1 MPTSPSWDEMFTIEP
16 PPARRSAGMAA
27 FVPRKTPLAFT
38 SMTRSHSAAVV
49 SSSRPAAPTPALLT
63 STSSFPKRR
72 SAVATARSQSL
83 SLVTSRLTN
92 TASPPLA
99 PIPAATAAPSA
110 SRMSPMTI
118 RAPSCAKSRASTAP
132 IPRAPPLMRA
142 TLPASL
148 IAASCA
154 RCPEDVSPLSCHR
167 PRRPRPTPP
176 GRSGVD
182 YTPAVIISRSVAD
195 NLTKASW
202 IRRMFEEGAR
212 LKQERGADKVFDFT
226 LGNPEIEPPPAVL
239 AAAKRVLESDA
250 PHLHAYMPNAGH
262 PRVREA
268 VAGRLRQATG
278 LPYTAN
284 HVLMTVGAGAA
295 LNTVLKALL
304 DSGDE
309 VLTVAPYFAEYTFY
323 AENHGGKLVVVPPKA
338 DLTPDVAKLAAAIT
352 PRTRAI
358 LVNSPN
364 NPSGVIYP
372 ASTFVEIEAL
382 LARAAR
388 PIVLISDEP
397 YRALVFDNVK
407 VPEVPPLVTRSIVAT
422 SWSKS
427 LAIPGERIGYLAF
440 SPRMAEAAD
449 LFEACSFTSRVLGFV
464 NAPALWQ
471 WVVAEVGDQVIDV
484 APYRE
489 KRDLMY
495 EGLTRI
501 GYQCVKPQGAFY
513 VFPRTPID
521 DDVAFVRL
529 LADEGV
535 LTVPGSG
542 FGMPGHIRISLTVE
556 RDTVVRALPGF
567 ERAFHRARGEPF

>member
-1 MPTSPSWDEMFTIEP
+1 VI
-16 PPARRSAGMAA
+16 
-27 FVPRKTPLAFT
+27 V
-38 SMTRSHSAAVV
+38 
-49 SSSRPAAPTPALLT
+49 
-63 STSSFPKRR
+63 
-72 SAVATARSQSL
+72 
-83 SLVTSRLTN
+83 
-92 TASPPLA
+92 
-99 PIPAATAAPSA
+99 
-110 SRMSPMTI
+110 
-118 RAPSCAKSRASTAP
+118 SRA
-132 IPRAPPLMRA
+132 
-142 TLPASL
+142 
-148 IAASCA
+148 
-154 RCPEDVSPLSCHR
+154 
-167 PRRPRPTPP
+167 
-176 GRSGVD
+176 
-182 YTPAVIISRSVAD
+182 VAD
-195 NLTKASW
+195 NLASASW

-212 LKQERGADKVFDFT
+212 LKQERGSDKVFDFT

-239 AAAKRVLESDA
+239 EAARRVLDDRT
-250 PHLHAYMPNAGH
+250 PHRHAYMPNAGH

-268 VAGRLRQATG
+268 VAGRLRVATG
-278 LPYTAN
+278 LAYTAD

-304 DSGDE
+304 NPGDE
-309 VLTVAPYFAEYTFY
+309 VVTVAPFFVEYRFY
-323 AENHGGKLVVVPPKA
+323 AENYGGRLVVVPPRD
-338 DLTPDVAKLAAAIT
+338 DLTPDVARLEAALT

-358 LVNSPN
+358 ILNSPN

-382 LARAAR
+382 LGRVAQ

-397 YRALVFDNVK
+397 YRALVFDDVV
-407 VPEVPPLVTRSIVAT
+407 VPEVAPLVTRTIVAT

-440 SPRMAEAAD
+440 SPRMPEAAD
-449 LFEACSFTSRVLGFV
+449 LFEACTFTSRVLGFV

-471 WVVAEVGDQVIDV
+471 WVVAEVGDQAIDV
-484 APYRE
+484 TPYRD

-513 VFPRTPID
+513 VFPRTPIE

-529 LADEGV
+529 LAEEGV

-556 RDTVVRALPGF
+556 RETVARALPGF
-567 ERAFHRARGEPF
+567 ERAFRKARARPA

>member
-1 MPTSPSWDEMFTIEP
+1 MI
-16 PPARRSAGMAA
+16 
-27 FVPRKTPLAFT
+27 
-38 SMTRSHSAAVV
+38 
-49 SSSRPAAPTPALLT
+49 
-63 STSSFPKRR
+63 
-72 SAVATARSQSL
+72 
-83 SLVTSRLTN
+83 
-92 TASPPLA
+92 
-99 PIPAATAAPSA
+99 
-110 SRMSPMTI
+110 
-118 RAPSCAKSRASTAP
+118 SRAVT
-132 IPRAPPLMRA
+132 
-142 TLPASL
+142 
-148 IAASCA
+148 
-154 RCPEDVSPLSCHR
+154 
-167 PRRPRPTPP
+167 
-176 GRSGVD
+176 
-182 YTPAVIISRSVAD
+182 D
-195 NLTKASW
+195 NLKKASW

-239 AAAKRVLESDA
+239 AAARRVLDSDV

-268 VAGRLRQATG
+268 VAKRMQAATG

-284 HVLMTVGAGAA
+284 HILMTVGAGAA

-304 DSGDE
+304 DPGDE
-309 VLTVAPYFAEYTFY
+309 VITVAPFFAEYTFY
-323 AENHGGKLVVVPPKA
+323 AENHGGRLVVVPPTA
-338 DLTPDVAKLAAAIT
+338 DLTPDVARLEAAIT
-352 PRTRAI
+352 PKTRAI
-358 LVNSPN
+358 LLNSPN

-372 ASTFVEIEAL
+372 AETFTAIESV
-382 LARAAR
+382 LARAPR
-388 PIVLISDEP
+388 PIVLIIDEP
-397 YRALVFDNVK
+397 YRELVFDGVA
-407 VPEVPPLVTRSIVAT
+407 VPQVPLLVTRAVVAT

-440 SPRMAEAAD
+440 SPRMPEAAE
-449 LFEACSFTSRVLGFV
+449 LFEACTFTSRVLGFV

-501 GYQCVKPQGAFY
+501 GYRCVKPQGAFY

-529 LADEGV
+529 LAEEGV

-542 FGMPGHIRISLTVE
+542 FGMPGHIRISLTVDRE
-556 RDTVVRALPGF
+556 TIVRALPGF
-567 ERAFHRARGEPF
+567 ERAFRTARAS

>member
-1 MPTSPSWDEMFTIEP
+1 MIS
-16 PPARRSAGMAA
+16 
-27 FVPRKTPLAFT
+27 K
-38 SMTRSHSAAVV
+38 
-49 SSSRPAAPTPALLT
+49 
-63 STSSFPKRR
+63 
-72 SAVATARSQSL
+72 AVAA
-83 SLVTSRLTN
+83 
-92 TASPPLA
+92 
-99 PIPAATAAPSA
+99 
-110 SRMSPMTI
+110 
-118 RAPSCAKSRASTAP
+118 
-132 IPRAPPLMRA
+132 
-142 TLPASL
+142 
-148 IAASCA
+148 
-154 RCPEDVSPLSCHR
+154 
-167 PRRPRPTPP
+167 
-176 GRSGVD
+176 
-182 YTPAVIISRSVAD
+182 

-212 LKQERGADKVFDFT
+212 LKLERGAEKVFDFS

-239 AAAKRVLESDA
+239 AAARRVLESDT

-262 PRVREA
+262 VKVREA
-268 VAGRLRQATG
+268 VARRISNATG

-284 HVLMTVGAGAA
+284 HILMTVGAGAA

-304 DSGDE
+304 DPGDE
-309 VLTVAPYFAEYTFY
+309 VITVAPFFAEYVFY
-323 AENHGGKLVVVPPKA
+323 AENHGGRLVVVPPKA
-338 DLTPDVAKLAAAIT
+338 DLTPDIAKLEAAIT
-352 PRTRAI
+352 PKTRAI

-372 ASTFVEIEAL
+372 ESTFRDIETL
-382 LARAAR
+382 LACSAQ
-388 PIVLISDEP
+388 PIVVISDEP
-397 YRALVFDNVK
+397 YRALVFDDVK

-440 SPRMAEAAD
+440 SPRMPEAGE
-449 LFEACSFTSRVLGFV
+449 LFEACTFTSRVLGFV

-495 EGLTRI
+495 DGLTKI

-529 LADEGV
+529 LAEEGV
-535 LTVPGSG
+535 LAVPGSG

-567 ERAFHRARGEPF
+567 ERAFRKARGEAA

>member
-1 MPTSPSWDEMFTIEP
+1 VI
-16 PPARRSAGMAA
+16 
-27 FVPRKTPLAFT
+27 
-38 SMTRSHSAAVV
+38 
-49 SSSRPAAPTPALLT
+49 
-63 STSSFPKRR
+63 
-72 SAVATARSQSL
+72 TA
-83 SLVTSRLTN
+83 
-92 TASPPLA
+92 
-99 PIPAATAAPSA
+99 
-110 SRMSPMTI
+110 
-118 RAPSCAKSRASTAP
+118 
-132 IPRAPPLMRA
+132 
-142 TLPASL
+142 
-148 IAASCA
+148 
-154 RCPEDVSPLSCHR
+154 
-167 PRRPRPTPP
+167 
-176 GRSGVD
+176 
-182 YTPAVIISRSVAD
+182 RSVAD
-195 NLTKASW
+195 NLAKASW

-239 AAAKRVLESDA
+239 AAARRVLDSKEL
-250 PHLHAYMPNAGH
+250 HLHAYMPNAGH

-268 VAGRLRQATG
+268 VARRLQSATG

-304 DSGDE
+304 NPGDE
-309 VLTVAPYFAEYTFY
+309 VLTVAPYFVEYKFY
-323 AENHGGKLVVVPPKA
+323 VENYGGQLVVVPPRA
-338 DLTPDVAKLAAAIT
+338 DLTPDVGRLQAAVT
-352 PRTRAI
+352 PRTRAVI
-358 LVNSPN
+358 LNSPN

-372 ASTFVEIEAL
+372 ASTYVEIEAMIGRTL
-382 LARAAR
+382 Q

-397 YRALVFDNVK
+397 YRALVFDDVA

-440 SPRMAEAAD
+440 SPRMDEAAE
-449 LFEACSFTSRVLGFV
+449 LFEACTFTSRVLGFV

-471 WVVAEVGDQVIDV
+471 WVVAEVGDLVIDV

-489 KRDLMY
+489 KRDLMW

-513 VFPRTPID
+513 VFPRTPIE

-529 LADEGV
+529 LAEEGV

-556 RDTVVRALPGF
+556 RETVVRGLPGF
-567 ERAFHRARGEPF
+567 ERAFRKARGDA

>member
-1 MPTSPSWDEMFTIEP
+1 MI
-16 PPARRSAGMAA
+16 
-27 FVPRKTPLAFT
+27 
-38 SMTRSHSAAVV
+38 
-49 SSSRPAAPTPALLT
+49 
-63 STSSFPKRR
+63 
-72 SAVATARSQSL
+72 
-83 SLVTSRLTN
+83 
-92 TASPPLA
+92 
-99 PIPAATAAPSA
+99 
-110 SRMSPMTI
+110 
-118 RAPSCAKSRASTAP
+118 STAV
-132 IPRAPPLMRA
+132 
-142 TLPASL
+142 T
-148 IAASCA
+148 
-154 RCPEDVSPLSCHR
+154 E
-167 PRRPRPTPP
+167 
-176 GRSGVD
+176 
-182 YTPAVIISRSVAD
+182 

-239 AAAKRVLESDA
+239 AAARRVLDSDA

-262 PRVREA
+262 PQVRAA
-268 VAGRLRQATG
+268 VAKRVSAATG
-278 LPYTAN
+278 LAYTAN
-284 HVLMTVGAGAA
+284 QILMTVGAGAA
-295 LNTVLKALL
+295 LNTVLKAVLNP
-304 DSGDE
+304 GDE
-309 VLTVAPYFAEYTFY
+309 VITVAPFFVEYVYY
-323 AENHGGKLVVVPPKA
+323 AENHGGRLVVVRPNA
-338 DLTPDVAKLAAAIT
+338 DLTPDVAKIEAAIT
-352 PRTRAI
+352 PKTRAI
-358 LVNSPN
+358 IVNSPN

-372 ASTFVEIEAL
+372 RSTFVELEAML
-382 LARAAR
+382 NRADH

-397 YRALVFDNVK
+397 YRALVFDDVP
-407 VPEVPPLVTRSIVAT
+407 VPEVPPLVTRSVVAT

-440 SPRMAEAAD
+440 SPRMPEAAA
-449 LFEACSFTSRVLGFV
+449 LFEACTFTSRVLGFV

-471 WVVAEVGDQVIDV
+471 WVVAEVGDLVIDV

-535 LTVPGSG
+535 LAVPGSG

-556 RDTVVRALPGF
+556 RETVVRGLPGF
-567 ERAFHRARGEPF
+567 ERAFKKAKP

>member
-1 MPTSPSWDEMFTIEP
+1 MI
-16 PPARRSAGMAA
+16 
-27 FVPRKTPLAFT
+27 
-38 SMTRSHSAAVV
+38 V
-49 SSSRPAAPTPALLT
+49 SKA
-63 STSSFPKRR
+63 
-72 SAVATARSQSL
+72 
-83 SLVTSRLTN
+83 
-92 TASPPLA
+92 
-99 PIPAATAAPSA
+99 
-110 SRMSPMTI
+110 
-118 RAPSCAKSRASTAP
+118 
-132 IPRAPPLMRA
+132 
-142 TLPASL
+142 
-148 IAASCA
+148 
-154 RCPEDVSPLSCHR
+154 
-167 PRRPRPTPP
+167 
-176 GRSGVD
+176 
-182 YTPAVIISRSVAD
+182 VAD
-195 NLTKASW
+195 NLGKASW

-239 AAAKRVLESDA
+239 EAARRVLDSNEK
-250 PHLHAYMPNAGH
+250 HLHAYMPNAGH

-268 VAGRLRQATG
+268 IAKRVSAATG
-278 LPYTAN
+278 LSYTAN

-304 DSGDE
+304 NPGDE
-309 VLTVAPYFAEYTFY
+309 VITVAPFFVEYVYY
-323 AENHGGKLVVVPPKA
+323 AENHGGRLVVVPPKP
-338 DLTPDVAKLAAAIT
+338 DLTPDVAAIEAAIT

-372 ASTFVEIEAL
+372 RSTYTELETVL
-382 LARAAR
+382 NRAAQ

-397 YRALVFDNVK
+397 YRALVFDDVD
-407 VPEVPPLVTRSIVAT
+407 VPEVPPLVTRSIIAT

-427 LAIPGERIGYLAF
+427 LALPGERIGYLAF
-440 SPRMAEAAD
+440 SPRMPEAAE
-449 LFEACSFTSRVLGFV
+449 LFEACAFTSRVLGFV

-495 EGLTRI
+495 DGLRRI
-501 GYQCVKPQGAFY
+501 GFQCVKPQGAFY

-521 DDVAFVRL
+521 DDVAFVRM

-556 RDTVVRALPGF
+556 RETVVRALPGF
-567 ERAFHRARGEPF
+567 ERAFRKARA